1 MGGPWRDRRFDPTT
15 WRTPVA
21 RVASDGNAAASRG
34 DDPLTGIVFG
44 YIASVVTA
52 VAIMLV
58 ALKSG
63 W

>member
-1 MGGPWRDRRFDPTT
+1 MGGLWRDRRFDPVA

-21 RVASDGNAAASRG
+21 RVEPGLEAVVSAGYDRV
-34 DDPLTGIVFG
+34 TGLVIG
-44 YIASVVTA
+44 YIASVVTS

-58 ALKSG
+58 FLKAG